1 MDKILV
7 SLAGII
13 GIIFTA
19 WYFFG
24 KKEEVFEAPSTSSGQ
39 ASVDILVKGGYSP
52 SIIQVKE
59 GKNTTLKF
67 LRTDENSCLEEV
79 ILSEFKIK
87 RFLPLNKTVFV
98 EIRPDKIGTFD
109 FSCGMGMFHGK
120 LIVKK

>member
-1 MDKILV
+1 MDKVLV

-24 KKEEVFEAPSTSSGQ
+24 KREEVFEAPSTKSGQ
-39 ASVDILVKGGYSP
+39 ASVDILVKGGYNP
-52 SIIQVKE
+52 STIQVKE
-59 GKNTTLKF
+59 GKETIINF

-87 RFLPLNKTVFV
+87 RFLPLNKTVSI
-98 EIRPDKIGTFD
+98 EIKPNKIGTFD

>member
-7 SLAGII
+7 SFAGII

-24 KKEEVFEAPSTSSGQ
+24 KKDEVFEVDN
-39 ASVDILVKGGYSP
+39 SVDILVKGGYSP
-52 SIIQVKE
+52 SSIQIKK
-59 GKNTTLKF
+59 GKKTTLNF

-79 ILSEFKIK
+79 VLSEFRIK
-87 RFLPLNKTVFV
+87 RFLPLNKTVSV
-98 EIRPDKIGTFD
+98 EIQPDKIGSFD

-120 LIVKK
+120 LTVKN

>member
-7 SLAGII
+7 SIAGII

-24 KKEEVFEAPSTSSGQ
+24 KKEEVFEAEN
-39 ASVDILVKGGYSP
+39 SVDILVKGGYNP
-52 SIIQVKE
+52 STIQVKD
-59 GKNTTLKF
+59 GKKTTLNF

-87 RFLPLNKTVFV
+87 RFLPLNKTVSI
-98 EIRPDKIGTFD
+98 EIKPNKIGTFD